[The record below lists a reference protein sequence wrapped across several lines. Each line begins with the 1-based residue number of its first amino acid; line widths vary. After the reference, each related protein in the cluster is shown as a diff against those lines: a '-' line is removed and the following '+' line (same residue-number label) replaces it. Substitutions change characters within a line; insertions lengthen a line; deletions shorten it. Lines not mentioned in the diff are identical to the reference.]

1 MIDKLV
7 DKVFVINTKNAT
19 DRMESISKHL
29 GDLGIEFTRIEAIS
43 TDLLEDVDKSGY
55 ENIDPRFTEGWN
67 INAKSLLETT
77 RGIIK
82 DSIDNNYDKILILED
97 DAFFH
102 DYEKGVNSLSEFLKG
117 YDGWDFIHLN
127 HLGTPYFGFTQY
139 NGILRLTQ
147 GCFCCQAYLINK
159 NVMEVYLEELD
170 KCDKPIDHTTRK
182 LHKTRKRSFVVNPK
196 MVTHTPGNYSTI
208 RERIVDY

>member
-7 DKVFVINTKNAT
+7 DKVFLINTKNAT
-19 DRMESISKHL
+19 DRMESMSKHL
-29 GDLGIEFTRIEAIS
+29 GELDIKFNRVEAVP
-43 TDLLEDVDKSGY
+43 TDLLEDVDKSEH

-82 DSIDNNYDKILILED
+82 ESIDNDYDKILILED
-97 DAFFH
+97 DAFFQN
-102 DYEKGVNSLSEFLKG
+102 YEKGVDMLSGFLEKCT
-117 YDGWDFIHLN
+117 YWDFIHLN
-127 HLGTPYFGFTQY
+127 YLNTSYFGFTQY
-139 NGILRLTQ
+139 NGILKLTQ

-159 NVMEVYLEELD
+159 NVMKAYLEELD

-182 LHKTRKRSFVVNPK
+182 LHKTRKRSFVVNQK

-208 RERIVDY
+208 RERIVEY